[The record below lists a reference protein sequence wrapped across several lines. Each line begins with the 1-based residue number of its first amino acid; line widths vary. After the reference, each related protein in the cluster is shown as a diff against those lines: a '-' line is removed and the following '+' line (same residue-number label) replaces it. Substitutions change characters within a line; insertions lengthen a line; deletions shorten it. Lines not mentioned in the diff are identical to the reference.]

1 MTLTPTGRYVVSC
14 LILTALLAL
23 VGVAV
28 MFTLSP
34 AAFWVLVWAGAA
46 LTLGGLAVVEP
57 VEPRQ
62 RVLEQQVGRR

>member
-1 MTLTPTGRYVVSC
+1 MTLTPTGRYVAAC
-14 LILTALLAL
+14 LTLTVLLLA

-46 LTLGGLAVVEP
+46 LTLSGLAVVER
-57 VEPRQ
+57 RQ
-62 RVLEQQVGRR
+62 RVLE

>member
-1 MTLTPTGRYVVSC
+1 MTLTPAGRYVAAC
-14 LILTALLAL
+14 LILAALLAL

-34 AAFWVLVWAGAA
+34 AAFWVLVLAGAA

-57 VEPRQ
+57 RQ
-62 RVLEQQVGRR
+62 RVLEQQAGRR